1 MGAKHARSGAAARSV
16 NDPTAKGKGP
26 PEREPSNLKP
36 VPISRT
42 EAVQEALRQAII
54 EQKLHAGV
62 RLPEDAIGDAF
73 GTSRTIA
80 REALG
85 RLAVEGLV
93 ELKPNKG
100 AYVANPSLQEGHDT
114 FLVRRSLEQ
123 TVTNTLA
130 GKLTPADLDRL
141 NAFVD
146 REQQVAGADE
156 RESIRLAG
164 EFHLLLACMTGNQL
178 LIRYVREVVSRCSL
192 ILAMYGRPHSADCG
206 VDEHREI
213 IAALAAGDAAAASR
227 LMDHHLASVAA
238 RANLEAKADRDIRD
252 LLAPYA
258 ERVKGLPE

>member
-1 MGAKHARSGAAARSV
+1 MIVRNAQSGGTARSV

-26 PEREPSNLKP
+26 PANDVDIAAKP
-36 VPISRT
+36 APASRT

-54 EQKLHAGV
+54 EQKLQPGA
-62 RLPEDAIGDAF
+62 RLPEDAIGETF

-100 AYVANPSLQEGHDT
+100 AYVANPSLEEGRDI
-114 FLVRRSLEQ
+114 FMVRRGLER
-123 TVTNTLA
+123 TVTGLLA
-130 GKLTPADLDRL
+130 GKLKQAEVETL
-141 NAFVD
+141 NRFVD
-146 REQQVAGADE
+146 KEQEVSGVDE

-164 EFHLLLACMTGNQL
+164 EFHLLLAKMTGNQL
-178 LIRYVREVVSRCSL
+178 LIRYVTEVVSRCSL

-206 VDEHREI
+206 VDEHRQIVE
-213 IAALAAGDAAAASR
+213 ALVKGDAARANE
-227 LMDHHLASVAA
+227 LMDGHLASVAS
-238 RANLEAKADRDIRD
+238 RAMLEAKPERDIRD

-258 ERVKGLPE
+258 ARIKGM